1 MDFLQPILST
11 IFLLL
16 PIILIA
22 GLIKRLGKKVSF
34 YEYILLSAGSVLF
47 SLVLYLITYRWI
59 NSQSAF
65 DAIWSSFRQSFTS
78 GIVDAN
84 QLLSLYHQW
93 GIFQNFTTA
102 EQLVDFFISEM
113 KNAVPAV
120 IVLSSL
126 IYGVALFLIIRLI
139 LKLFDYQTSAV
150 RRFEEWNLPK
160 GMAMGLVILMLVSL
174 MGQNLGIPR
183 FEIVNFTITA
193 LISFLFMI
201 MGLSML
207 WFFLKAGNVP
217 AAVRWV
223 LIILILLILGTILPF
238 LGLIDQLFHLR
249 VRYRN
254 KFLFKNG
261 K

>member
-1 MDFLQPILST
+1 MYFLQPILSI

-22 GLIKRLGKKVSF
+22 GLIKGLRKKINF
-34 YEYILLSAGSVLF
+34 YEYVLLSAGSVLL
-47 SLVLYLITYRWI
+47 SLVLYLITYAWI
-59 NSQSAF
+59 NSQSVF
-65 DAIWSSFRQSFTS
+65 DAIWDSFRRNFTG

-84 QLLSLYHQW
+84 QLLNLYHQW
-93 GIFQNFTTA
+93 GTFQNFTTG
-102 EQLVDFFISEM
+102 EQLVGFFISEM

-139 LKLFDYQTSAV
+139 LKRFDFETSVV

-160 GMAMGLVILMLVSL
+160 GMAMGLVILMLVSFI
-174 MGQNLGIPR
+174 GQNLGIPR
-183 FEIVNFTITA
+183 FEVVNFTITA
-193 LISFLFMI
+193 LISFLFMV

-207 WFFLKAGNVP
+207 WFFFKAGNVP
-217 AAVRWV
+217 AVVRWV
-223 LIILILLILGTILPF
+223 LIIIIFMLLGTILPF
-238 LGLIDQLFHLR
+238 IGLLEQLFHLR

-254 KFLFKNG
+254 KFIFKNG